1 MPNGVVLKY
10 KGEMIASLENSGNLS
25 INTRGNFCEDDVLLE
40 YTAPQLRV
48 QAVGAFDFASYL
60 ESYSSESDAE
70 LDNIFSNR
78 LTAYRTD
85 YSPGGV
91 QNGIWYDTSTWTDC
105 FNDIYQ
111 VEANKTYLIKLGS
124 TISNRFRV
132 MFTTVDVT
140 QTPGEVTGVDILM
153 DNSPVV
159 NEQVTYT
166 TSENGYIIIQ
176 KTNNSTTGI
185 ETFAYEGEL

>member
-10 KGEMIASLENSGNLS
+10 KGETIASLENSGNLA
-25 INTRGNFCEDDVLLE
+25 INTRGNFCEDDVSLE
-40 YTAPQLRV
+40 YTAPRLRV

-60 ESYSSESDAE
+60 ESYSPESDAE

-78 LTAYRTD
+78 LTAYQTD

-91 QNGIWYDTSTWTDC
+91 QDGVWHDTSTWTNC
-105 FNDIYQ
+105 YNDIYQ
-111 VEANKTYLIKLGS
+111 VEANKAYMIKLGS
-124 TISNRFRV
+124 TVSNRFRV

-140 QTPGEVTGVDILM
+140 QTSGEITGVNILM
-153 DNSPVV
+153 DNAPVA
-159 NEQVTYT
+159 NEQAMYT

-185 ETFAYEGEL
+185 ETFVYEGDL

>member
-10 KGEMIASLENSGNLS
+10 KGETIASLENSGNLS

-48 QAVGAFDFASYL
+48 QAVGAFDFAPYL
-60 ESYSSESDAE
+60 ESYGPESDAE

-91 QNGIWYDTSTWTDC
+91 GNGIWYDTSTWTNC

-140 QTPGEVTGVDILM
+140 QTPGEVTGVDILN
-153 DNSPVV
+153 DNSPVA
-159 NEQVTYT
+159 NEQVMYT

-185 ETFAYEGEL
+185 ETFVYEGEL